1 MLYLS
6 FDVSLEL
13 VFLRIHVSEDS
24 CSTEVFVLLLFV
36 LLLLLYGN
44 LTKVINDNKR

>member
-6 FDVSLEL
+6 FDASLEL
-13 VFLRIHVSEDS
+13 VFLRIHVLQK
-24 CSTEVFVLLLFV
+24 VFV